1 MVTRTLPLGSVG
13 YENAVNESGERLIWL
28 EPRDRLRALRGA
40 GEDYSQVILRLA
52 SATVAAQTERPPRG
66 GLSDVE

>member
-1 MVTRTLPLGSVG
+1 VR
-13 YENAVNESGERLIWL
+13 
-28 EPRDRLRALRGA
+28 
-40 GEDYSQVILRLA
+40 DYSQVILRLA